1 MGIQHTST
9 KHASHHVQCR
19 FASID
24 RVTSPGKF
32 LNMLDMELSYFL
44 RARSQ
49 VVPKSASHLNGLVI
63 KIVPGVSDTGPSGSH
78 DL

>member
-1 MGIQHTST
+1 
-9 KHASHHVQCR
+9 
-19 FASID
+19 
-24 RVTSPGKF
+24 
-32 LNMLDMELSYFL
+32 MLDMELSYFL